1 MPMYSPP
8 VRGNQSAAQQMQ
20 TIGRGAPQQGNYGGG
35 QASGAAS
42 TQRVPGLATALS
54 GSQQAAPTGP
64 QRPAATGASTAPR
77 IPTSGGYTVP
87 PQRQPSPAQGQNRAF
102 ANWGEPGSVYGQ
114 PPQQQPGQ
122 TWTGAPVQ
130 GYRMDTG
137 GGMNAMMERRQGG
150 PQMMGPA
157 TGQMS
162 LSGAINSAPTNRGFW
177 NDLGQG
183 AQNAFQQ
190 WAQSTQADQET
201 SGQSGSGAQAEPTQS
216 RQLTPQERQAAIN
229 DGLDPNDP
237 AVIAM
242 FNGQQQTRDGSTGNI
257 VQDLQNDAN
266 YNQGFGGIPTTN
278 GNTRGTIAGA
288 INREAQNLG
297 YESGRAAGAFP
308 AGMAEALNKFTKEDM
323 MKYYDDMRDIE
334 KLKTQGESLMDPE
347 QQAAA
352 DAAERAQ
359 MQAGI
364 NSQRDEQ
371 LRMMMGQQGRGGM
384 VGSGASTGLLNSA
397 LRAQALGEQNLA
409 QDQYQRMLGRN
420 QLGGQLISDYGRQ
433 KYGLMNDAYASPM
446 EIASLLLQATQ
457 AGAGILDKLPMNMAE
472 LTGIG

>member
-87 PQRQPSPAQGQNRAF
+87 PQRQPSPAQGQPSPAQGQNRAF
-102 ANWGEPGSVYGQ
+102 ANWGEPGSAYGQ

-130 GYRMDTG
+130 GYMMNTGGGGGMDAMMERRGVGAPSDTG

-162 LSGAINSAPTNRGFW
+162 LSGALTQH
-177 NDLGQG
+177 GQPRANTAATRYTARDANG
-183 AQNAFQQ
+183 NYYEVPEQQ
-190 WAQSTQADQET
+190 DDSGT
-201 SGQSGSGAQAEPTQS
+201 SGGT
-216 RQLTPQERQAAIN
+216 AA
-229 DGLDPNDP
+229 GGGGGGFDP
-237 AVIAM
+237 AKFLGVVASP
-242 FNGQQQTRDGSTGNI
+242 DA
-257 VQDLQNDAN
+257 VAHDAN
-266 YNQGFGGIPTTN
+266 SLPSLTATVLEPLAPSSGGASVAKN
-278 GNTRGTIAGA
+278 LG
-288 INREAQNLG
+288 REAGL
-297 YESGRAAGAFP
+297 AAGAFP

-359 MQAGI
+359 MQSGI

-472 LTGIG
+472 LTGLG